1 MKKILIIGSSY
12 SVRDTFS
19 KKFNNNSI
27 SYLNFREAWL
37 NKKIETYEIIIV
49 SGFHHEQI
57 NRKFSYFEEYIL
69 NYLKFLQNLK
79 LNCNQLVLISTF
91 IPEKISFS
99 RVVFFYKILTESI
112 SKSENIK
119 ILSFKKIIH
128 ERNRKNII
136 LKVLK
141 FFGLGFT
148 IQLDL
153 IKNTDKFIIKKIP
166 KPNFFFLRI
175 RRNMYIERILRL
187 FDVG

>member
-19 KKFNNNSI
+19 KKFNNSSI

-37 NKKIETYEIIIV
+37 NKKIETYEIILV

-91 IPEKISFS
+91 IPEKFHL
-99 RVVFFYKILTESI
+99 VE
-112 SKSENIK
+112 
-119 ILSFKKIIH
+119 
-128 ERNRKNII
+128 
-136 LKVLK
+136 
-141 FFGLGFT
+141 
-148 IQLDL
+148 
-153 IKNTDKFIIKKIP
+153 
-166 KPNFFFLRI
+166 
-175 RRNMYIERILRL
+175 
-187 FDVG
+187 